1 MKIAVYTF
9 ISGEYD
15 TLKPFNEDYSKEA
28 DFYFFT
34 DHPQTVESGKYQ
46 TVIVPVNKDHE
57 RYTARHYKALSHV
70 LFPKYDYSI
79 WMDGSVSLQASPR
92 ELVEKYLKDKDI
104 AAFIYPDEDCIYI
117 HADKCM
123 AAGRFSVSS
132 VIPQMEYYRSEGFPD
147 HTGLCEL
154 RVVLRKNTGKVS
166 LFNQLWLDIY
176 KKWLTCD
183 QLCFNYCLWKLG
195 IKYNMI
201 EWGSPEFKT
210 GLHEQYKPHRYD
222 YSIDGQLQHTETIG
236 KSVEF
241 IPEILRHPIYGRRW
255 IGS

>member
-1 MKIAVYTF
+1 MRIAVYTF

-34 DHPQTVESGKYQ
+34 DHPQEGNWQ
-46 TVIVPVNKDHE
+46 TVIVPIKEWDE

-70 LFPKYDYSI
+70 LFPKYDYAI
-79 WMDGSVSLQASPR
+79 WIDGSVTLQASPG
-92 ELVEKYLKDKDI
+92 ELVDKYLSNREI
-104 AAFIYPDEDCIYI
+104 ASYIYPDEDCIYV

-123 AAGRFSVSS
+123 IAGRFSVPS
-132 VIPQMEYYRSEGFPD
+132 VMAQIEYYRSEGFPD
-147 HTGLCEL
+147 HAGLCEL
-154 RVVLRKNTGKVS
+154 RVVLRKNTRKVS